1 LARALSRFI
10 RHLFGEEVTIRAVP
24 TIEDRD
30 WRWHIGLDTEAT
42 SITNDLWQGKKV
54 AQARLARIL
63 WLGVL
68 DFANGARVLPRVAG
82 KPIYLAL
89 AMDAANRLRMKPQ
102 NLVAGLPLLTAE
114 KGA

>member
-1 LARALSRFI
+1 
-10 RHLFGEEVTIRAVP
+10 VP

-68 DFANGARVLPRVAG
+68 EFSNPARMLPRVAG

-89 AMDAANRLRMKPQ
+89 AMDAANRVRMKPQ

-114 KGA
+114 TGA

>member
-1 LARALSRFI
+1 
-10 RHLFGEEVTIRAVP
+10 
-24 TIEDRD
+24 
-30 WRWHIGLDTEAT
+30 TEAT
-42 SITNDLWQGKKV
+42 SITTDLWQGQQV

-63 WLGVL
+63 WHGVME
-68 DFANGARVLPRVAG
+68 FTNPARVLPRVAG